1 MKMNKTALSTMIAAG
16 LLVSSWSTVS
26 QAAGRLVIYC
36 SATNLMCEEEAKAF
50 GEKYDVKTSFI
61 RNGSG
66 STLAKIEAEKRNPQA
81 DVWYG
86 GTLDP
91 HAQAGEMGLLQAY
104 KSPNLSQIMPQF
116 QDPAKIKGNYSSA
129 IYIGVLGFG
138 VNTDRLKQLNL
149 PVPKCWEDL
158 TNPAYKGEIQIADP
172 QSSGT
177 AYTALATFDQLW
189 GEQKAFDYLK
199 KLNTNISQYTKSGIA
214 PARNA
219 ARGESAIGIGFLHDY
234 SLEKEKNAP
243 LDLVVPCEGT
253 GYEIGG
259 VSIIKGARNID
270 NAKLFVDWA
279 LSKEA
284 QELSWKKGQSYQ
296 ILTNVEAEASPLAL
310 KLSDLNLI
318 NYDMDK
324 YGDAETRK
332 NLISKWVSDVKMGK

>member
-1 MKMNKTALSTMIAAG
+1 MKLSILTTLIAAG
-16 LLVSSWSTVS
+16 LTV
-26 QAAGRLVIYC
+26 AAVTTTTARAEGRLVIYC
-36 SATNLMCEEEAKAF
+36 SATNSFCEEEAKAF

-66 STLAKIEAEKRNPQA
+66 STLAKVDAEKKNPQA

-91 HAQAGEMGLLQAY
+91 QSQAGEMDLLEPYQS
-104 KSPNLSQIMPQF
+104 KNLDQIMPQF
-116 QDPAKIKGNYSSA
+116 RDPAKRKGNYSSA
-129 IYIGVLGFG
+129 VYVGILGFG
-138 VNTDRLKQLNL
+138 VNTDRLKEKNL
-149 PVPKCWEDL
+149 PVPQCWKDL
-158 TNPAYKGEIQIADP
+158 TNPVYKGEIQIADP

-177 AYTALATFDQLW
+177 AYTALATFSQLW
-189 GEQKAFDYLK
+189 GQDQAFDYLK
-199 KLNTNISQYTKSGIA
+199 KLNTNVSQYTKSGIA

-219 ARGESAIGIGFLHDY
+219 ARGETAIGIGFLHDY
-234 SLEKEKNAP
+234 SLEKEKGAP
-243 LDLVVPCEGT
+243 LTLISPCEGT

-259 VSIIKGARNID
+259 VSILKGARNMD

-296 ILTNVEAEASPLAL
+296 ILTNTTAEASPLSL
-310 KLSDLNLI
+310 KLQDLKLI

-324 YGDAETRK
+324 YGAADVRK
-332 NLISKWVSDVKMGK
+332 ELISKWVNEVKMGQ

>member
-1 MKMNKTALSTMIAAG
+1 MKLTTLTTLIAAG
-16 LLVSSWSTVS
+16 LALAATASTA

-36 SATNLMCEEEAKAF
+36 SATNAFCEEEAKAF

-66 STLAKIEAEKRNPQA
+66 STLAKVEAEKKNPQA

-91 HAQAGEMGLLQAY
+91 QSQAGEMDLLEAY
-104 KSPNLSQIMPQF
+104 KSVNLEQIMPQF
-116 QDPAKIKGNYSSA
+116 RDPAKRKGNYSSA
-129 IYIGVLGFG
+129 VYIGILCFG
-138 VNTDRLKQLNL
+138 VNTDRLKEKNL
-149 PVPKCWEDL
+149 PVPQCLKDL
-158 TNPAYKGEIQIADP
+158 TNPIYKGEIQIADP

-177 AYTALATFDQLW
+177 AYTALATFSQLW
-189 GEQKAFDYLK
+189 GQDQAFDYLK
-199 KLNTNISQYTKSGIA
+199 KLNVNVSQYTKSGIA

-219 ARGESAIGIGFLHDY
+219 ARGETAIGIGFLHDY
-234 SLEKEKNAP
+234 SLEKEKGAP
-243 LDLVVPCEGT
+243 LTLVSPCEGT

-259 VSIIKGARNID
+259 ISVIKGARNLD

-296 ILTNVEAEASPLAL
+296 ILTNISAETSPLSL
-310 KLSDLNLI
+310 KLQDLKLI

-324 YGDAETRK
+324 YGAADVRK
-332 NLISKWVSDVKMGK
+332 ELISKWVNEVKMGK

>member
-1 MKMNKTALSTMIAAG
+1 MKLTTLATMIAAG
-16 LLVSSWSTVS
+16 LTLAAVSATT

-36 SATNLMCEEEAKAF
+36 SATNAFCEEEAKAF
-50 GEKYDVKTSFI
+50 GEKYDVRTSFI

-66 STLAKIEAEKRNPQA
+66 STLAKVEAEKRNPQA

-91 HAQAGEMGLLQAY
+91 QSQAGEMDLLEPYQ
-104 KSPNLSQIMPQF
+104 SPNLEQIMPQF
-116 QDPAKIKGNYSSA
+116 RDPAKRKGNYSSA
-129 IYIGVLGFG
+129 VYVGILGFG
-138 VNTDRLKQLNL
+138 VNTNRLKEKNL
-149 PVPKCWEDL
+149 PVPQCWKDL
-158 TNPAYKGEIQIADP
+158 TDPIYKGEIQIADP

-177 AYTALATFDQLW
+177 AYTALATFSQLW
-189 GEQKAFDYLK
+189 GEDQAFDYLK
-199 KLNTNISQYTKSGIA
+199 KLNLNVSQYTKSGIA

-219 ARGESAIGIGFLHDY
+219 ARGETAIGIGFLHDY
-234 SLEKEKNAP
+234 SLEKEKGAP
-243 LDLVVPCEGT
+243 LTLVSPCEGT

-259 VSIIKGARNID
+259 VSILKGARNLD

-296 ILTNVEAEASPLAL
+296 ILTNTTAEASPLSL
-310 KLSDLNLI
+310 KLQDLKLI

-324 YGDAETRK
+324 YGASDVRK
-332 NLISKWVSDVKMGK
+332 ELISKWVNEVKMGK

>member
-1 MKMNKTALSTMIAAG
+1 MKLSTLTTLIAAG
-16 LLVSSWSTVS
+16 LTV
-26 QAAGRLVIYC
+26 AAVTTTTARAEGRLVIYC
-36 SATNLMCEEEAKAF
+36 SATNSFCEEEAKAF

-66 STLAKIEAEKRNPQA
+66 STLAKVDAEKKNPQA

-91 HAQAGEMGLLQAY
+91 QSQAGEMDLLEPYQS
-104 KSPNLSQIMPQF
+104 KNLDQIMPQF
-116 QDPAKIKGNYSSA
+116 RDPAKRKGNYSSA
-129 IYIGVLGFG
+129 VYVGILGFG
-138 VNTDRLKQLNL
+138 VNTDRLKEKNL
-149 PVPKCWEDL
+149 PVPQCWKDL
-158 TNPAYKGEIQIADP
+158 TNPVYKGEIQIADP

-177 AYTALATFDQLW
+177 AYTALATFSQLW
-189 GEQKAFDYLK
+189 GQDQAFDYLK
-199 KLNTNISQYTKSGIA
+199 KLNTNVSQYTKSGIA

-219 ARGESAIGIGFLHDY
+219 ARGETAIGIGFLHDY
-234 SLEKEKNAP
+234 SLEKEKGAP
-243 LDLVVPCEGT
+243 LTLISPCEGT

-259 VSIIKGARNID
+259 VSILKGARNMD

-296 ILTNVEAEASPLAL
+296 ILTNTTAEASPLSL
-310 KLSDLNLI
+310 KLQDLKLI

-324 YGDAETRK
+324 YGAADVRK
-332 NLISKWVSDVKMGK
+332 ELISKWVNEVKMGQ

>member
-1 MKMNKTALSTMIAAG
+1 MKLTTLTSLIAAG
-16 LLVSSWSTVS
+16 LALAAAATSA

-36 SATNLMCEEEAKAF
+36 SATNAFCEEEAKAF
-50 GEKYDVKTSFI
+50 GAKYDVRTSFI

-66 STLAKIEAEKRNPQA
+66 STLAKVEAEKRNPQA

-91 HAQAGEMGLLQAY
+91 QSQAGEMDLLEPYQSA
-104 KSPNLSQIMPQF
+104 NLEQIMPQF
-116 QDPAKIKGNYSSA
+116 RDPAKRKGNYSSA
-129 IYIGVLGFG
+129 VYVGILGFG
-138 VNTDRLKQLNL
+138 VNTNRLKEKNL
-149 PVPKCWEDL
+149 PVPQCWKDL
-158 TNPAYKGEIQIADP
+158 TDPVYKGEIQIADP

-177 AYTALATFDQLW
+177 AYTALATFSQLW
-189 GEQKAFDYLK
+189 GEDQAFDYLK
-199 KLNTNISQYTKSGIA
+199 KLNANVSQYTKSGIA

-219 ARGESAIGIGFLHDY
+219 ARGETAIGIGFLHDY
-234 SLEKEKNAP
+234 SLEKEKGAP
-243 LDLVVPCEGT
+243 LTLVSPCEGT

-259 VSIIKGARNID
+259 VSILKGARNLD

-296 ILTNVEAEASPLAL
+296 ILTNTTAETSPLSL
-310 KLSDLNLI
+310 KLQDLKLI

-324 YGDAETRK
+324 YGAADVRK
-332 NLISKWVSDVKMGK
+332 ELISKWVNEVKMGK